1 MEARLVVVGGK
12 ANKSEV
18 RLKLPAMIGRS
29 RDADV
34 TVSHASVSRHH
45 CLIYELE
52 GALVVRDNGS
62 LNGTVVDGQK
72 IQESLLKPGQSLT
85 IGPLTFRAEYEYEGL
100 FPALGSAPAASNG
113 QARGKPSAVAKAASP
128 AAGKS
133 TTAAGAFDFLSEE
146 PAEPAASASEP
157 SFNFVGGGEA
167 AAPVAE
173 EESPEPAMAAATHEE
188 PPEVAEP
195 PSDEHLDAEPAAEK
209 AGGGAFDF
217 LAAEAEEPAGASSAP
232 NFNFLGGGE
241 AAAPAAEEEAPVV
254 AETTPAPDDVAAAAH
269 EEAPAV
275 EEPPPDEHLA
285 AEPAEE
291 EESGADAFGFLA
303 EASEEPAETSSAPN
317 FNFLGGDDSAAPAA
331 EEEASV
337 VAEMTP
343 APDDVA
349 AAAHEE
355 APAVEEPPP
364 DEHLAAESAEVE
376 EALPDVHP
384 DAEATEEDSGADTFG
399 FLTEEAEEP
408 ADTSSKPSFGFLA
421 GGDAGET
428 SDEDDSGAIF
438 RFADDSPPA
447 KEKTPVAAGKDGA
460 KDAAANGARV
470 NTAEESPAAEADD
483 AALNDFLNSLGLDN

>member
-285 AEPAEE
+285 AE
-291 EESGADAFGFLA
+291 
-303 EASEEPAETSSAPN
+303 
-317 FNFLGGDDSAAPAA
+317 
-331 EEEASV
+331 
-337 VAEMTP
+337 
-343 APDDVA
+343 
-349 AAAHEE
+349 
-355 APAVEEPPP
+355 
-364 DEHLAAESAEVE
+364 SAEVE